1 MKIMKLCGLCA
12 GSVETVQVELRATG
26 QPVSLVFFG
35 GSNAIHLGIICGVS
49 ERWILGPSECPGD
62 LVSLFIISYYHFLA
76 SQPQL
81 NVHAAMMLNLIHENR
96 RSKHRVTT
104 V

>member
-62 LVSLFIISYYHFLA
+62 LVIYYILLSFPGLTATAQCACGHDAELD
-76 SQPQL
+76 P
-81 NVHAAMMLNLIHENR
+81 
-96 RSKHRVTT
+96 
-104 V
+104 